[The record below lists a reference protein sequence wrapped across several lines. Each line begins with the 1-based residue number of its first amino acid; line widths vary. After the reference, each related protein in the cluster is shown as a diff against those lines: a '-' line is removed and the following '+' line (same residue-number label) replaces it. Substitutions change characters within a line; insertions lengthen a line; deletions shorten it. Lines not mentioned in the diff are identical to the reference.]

1 VIQGD
6 RDFHTDP
13 LSFSLN
19 LKRSWL
25 WQSDLSDSTC
35 SAVFHHKVEKLSKL
49 HQRGNNPH
57 RLAPFDTTTESAGKI
72 DTERKLVDSVGYRRM
87 GTPSRAGGGLT
98 LGSFP
103 SLAESVAPSESST
116 LVPRCR

>member
-1 VIQGD
+1 MIQGD
-6 RDFHTDP
+6 RTLI
-13 LSFSLN
+13 LSLSSLT

-25 WQSDLSDSTC
+25 WQSDLGSTC
-35 SAVFHHKVEKLSKL
+35 CAVFHHKLEKLSKSY
-49 HQRGNNPH
+49 QRGNNPQ
-57 RLAPFDTTTESAGKI
+57 RPTPFNTTIDSAGKI

-103 SLAESVAPSESST
+103 SLAESSAPSESST